1 MKPIFNFQIPNDSQM
16 HRIQDI
22 TDSFAARMTRL
33 WYSRRRNIR
42 RAWRFRNQW
51 RTWKFEALR
60 FIDNWKLEQANR
72 SVAENAMEH
81 FHNEWLKSQEKLTK
95 MEKQRDEAIEIA
107 RITIEYMGDYEPR
120 QTYSHKLNRLKKEI
134 D

>member
-60 FIDNWKLEQANR
+60 FIDNWKLEQ
-72 SVAENAMEH
+72 
-81 FHNEWLKSQEKLTK
+81 EKLTK

-107 RITIEYMGDYEPR
+107 RIAIEYMGDYEPR